1 MFTKMMKS
9 KRKKYKVI
17 NTVTTVNGTLY
28 VDEIVFFENIE
39 KNGDYRVK
47 DTMGRI
53 WFINKSNLKWKLW

>member
-47 DTMGRI
+47 DTLGRI
-53 WFINKSNLKWKLW
+53 WFIIKSILKWKLW

>member
-1 MFTKMMKS
+1 MKS

-53 WFINKSNLKWKLW
+53 WFINKSNLK